1 MPVAAAVAGEAAVVA
16 DDDRTES
23 IEESGMLINPV
34 PAQRLLVA
42 ALGALAVFGSV
53 ATSSAEPLPPPPPP
67 NCTAADLAGVIAG
80 VTAATSAYLFTHPP
94 VNDFFTGLQGKTQ
107 EERRAELGT
116 YLDANPQVRDELR
129 GIRQPTRD
137 FRARCGG

>member
-1 MPVAAAVAGEAAVVA
+1 MNAQNP
-16 DDDRTES
+16 
-23 IEESGMLINPV
+23 IEENAVLPKPISSRRVLAG
-34 PAQRLLVA
+34 AFA
-42 ALGALAVFGSV
+42 ALAVFGSV
-53 ATSSAEPLPPPPPP
+53 ATASAEPLPPPPPPP

-94 VNDFFTGLQGKTQ
+94 VNDFFTGLKGKTQ

>member
-1 MPVAAAVAGEAAVVA
+1 MNQ
-16 DDDRTES
+16 RNS
-23 IEESGMLINPV
+23 IEESGMLIKPI
-34 PAQRLLVA
+34 PARRLLVA

-53 ATSSAEPLPPPPPP
+53 ATASAEPPPPPPP

-94 VNDFFTGLQGKTQ
+94 VNDFFTGLRGKTQ
-107 EERRAELGT
+107 EERRAELGA
-116 YLDANPQVRDELR
+116 YMDANPQVRDELR
-129 GIRQPTRD
+129 GIRQPSRD

>member
-1 MPVAAAVAGEAAVVA
+1 MSEQKPSEENAVPCKPISPRRVLAGAFA
-16 DDDRTES
+16 
-23 IEESGMLINPV
+23 
-34 PAQRLLVA
+34 
-42 ALGALAVFGSV
+42 ALAVFCSV
-53 ATSSAEPLPPPPPP
+53 ATASAEPLPPPPPP

-94 VNDFFTGLQGKTQ
+94 VNDFFTGLKGKTQ

>member
-1 MPVAAAVAGEAAVVA
+1 MNAQNP
-16 DDDRTES
+16 
-23 IEESGMLINPV
+23 IEENAVLSKPISSRRVLAG
-34 PAQRLLVA
+34 AFA
-42 ALGALAVFGSV
+42 ALAVFGSV
-53 ATSSAEPLPPPPPP
+53 ATASAEPLPPPPPPP

-94 VNDFFTGLQGKTQ
+94 VNDFFTGLKDKTQ